1 MTWAP
6 LLLADPSPL
15 LRLKVLRELLHYPAD
30 DPEVR
35 ELETLGPSAPL
46 ALRLLSAQQPDGSW
60 RRGLQDDTSAS
71 TPVLATTLALMRLG
85 YLGLTNEHPAV
96 KRGAE
101 DL

>member
-15 LRLKVLRELLHYPAD
+15 LRLRVLLDLLHYPAD

-35 ELETLGPSAPL
+35 ELEALGPADPL
-46 ALRLLSAQQPDGSW
+46 VTRLLAGQQPDGSW

-71 TPVLATTLALMRLG
+71 TPVLATALALMRLG
-85 YLGLTNEHPAV
+85 YLGLTIDHPDV
-96 KRGAE
+96 RRGAE
-101 DL
+101 